1 MEVLIWTVGYTRVNV
16 AHAPPSVTIAALVT
30 GNIMVDKLNEA
41 LELGDLCNLVGAC
54 GFYFT
59 C

>member
-1 MEVLIWTVGYTRVNV
+1 MEMLIWAVGCTRVSV
-16 AHAPPSVTIAALVT
+16 THAPPCVTIAALVT
-30 GNIMVDKLNEA
+30 GNIMADKLNKA
-41 LELGDLCNLVGAC
+41 LELGDLCNLLGAS